1 MESMKC
7 WSQQVERYWVERKT
21 AQDTRILNFL
31 LGKSLK
37 FYRPSR
43 ILDVGCGPGI
53 FTPKLSERAWVVALD
68 ISVGMLKFVKARYV
82 DVELVQATI
91 ENLPFREKSFDMI
104 VAYRVMEYSGDDK
117 ETLKQ
122 FSRIARIILLQ
133 LPRLDSIR
141 GLGLSFLRMMGVLLK
156 RTVRFRSYS
165 VKAAMKMVDSL
176 GLSLIETIVY
186 NHGLDIHM
194 TLVKNLI
201 DIEAPKRS

>member
-1 MESMKC
+1 MKC

-141 GLGLSFLRMMGVLLK
+141 GLCLSFLRMMGVLLK

-165 VKAAMKMVDSL
+165 VKVAMKMVDSL

-194 TLVKNLI
+194 TLVRNLI
-201 DIEAPKRS
+201 DIEALKRS

>member
-141 GLGLSFLRMMGVLLK
+141 GLCLSFLRMMGVLLK

-165 VKAAMKMVDSL
+165 VKVAMKMVDSL

-194 TLVKNLI
+194 TLVRNLI
-201 DIEAPKRS
+201 DIEALKRS